1 VRVDNP
7 RTDRPRPFR
16 FADLRR
22 GGGDAAAEL
31 LAGLLAARAA
41 ILPKY
46 FYDELGS
53 RLFAAICCLPEYSL
67 TRSEAHLFARR
78 GGEIAEAAGR
88 GRLLIDLGAGD
99 CGKAAGLFPLLAP
112 AGYAAL
118 DISADFLRAAL
129 GRLRQRFPDL
139 PIAGAAIDFTHS
151 LDLPED
157 LLAPA
162 SAPQLWFYPGSSIG
176 NFAPEAARAFLARI
190 ARACSAAPAGGALL
204 IGVDLVK
211 DKAVLDAAYDDALGV
226 TAAFN
231 LNVLN
236 HANRLLP
243 ADFDV
248 ADWRHVAFFDPAAS
262 RVEMHLEARREVT
275 VKLAGQARRFA
286 AGERIHTEDSYKWTA
301 EGFAALLEAAGLPKQ
316 RRWLAEEGGFALF
329 LAAPA

>member
-1 VRVDNP
+1 MDSP
-7 RTDRPRPFR
+7 GPDRLQPFR
-16 FADLRR
+16 FADLRH
-22 GGGDAAAEL
+22 GGADAGAEL
-31 LAGLLAARAA
+31 RAGLLAARAA
-41 ILPKY
+41 IPPKY

-53 RLFAAICCLPEYSL
+53 RLFAAICCLPEYAL
-67 TRSEAHLFARR
+67 TRSEARLFADR
-78 GGEIAEAAGR
+78 GEEIAAAAGR

-112 AGYAAL
+112 AGYVAL
-118 DISADFLRAAL
+118 DISADFLREAL
-129 GRLRQRFPDL
+129 GRLRQRYPEL
-139 PIAGAAIDFTHS
+139 PLAGIALDFTRGV
-151 LDLPED
+151 DLPED

-162 SAPQLWFYPGSSIG
+162 SAPRLWFYPGSSIG
-176 NFAPEAARAFLARI
+176 NFAPDAARDFLARI
-190 ARACSAAPAGGALL
+190 ARACATAPGGALL

>member
-1 VRVDNP
+1 MRVDNP

-118 DISADFLRAAL
+118 DISADFLREAL

-139 PIAGAAIDFTHS
+139 PIAGAAIDFTDRKS
-151 LDLPED
+151 
-157 LLAPA
+157 
-162 SAPQLWFYPGSSIG
+162 
-176 NFAPEAARAFLARI
+176 
-190 ARACSAAPAGGALL
+190 
-204 IGVDLVK
+204 VV
-211 DKAVLDAAYDDALGV
+211 
-226 TAAFN
+226 
-231 LNVLN
+231 
-236 HANRLLP
+236 
-243 ADFDV
+243 
-248 ADWRHVAFFDPAAS
+248 
-262 RVEMHLEARREVT
+262 
-275 VKLAGQARRFA
+275 
-286 AGERIHTEDSYKWTA
+286 
-301 EGFAALLEAAGLPKQ
+301 
-316 RRWLAEEGGFALF
+316 
-329 LAAPA
+329 

>member
-1 VRVDNP
+1 MDSP
-7 RTDRPRPFR
+7 GPDRLQPFR

-22 GGGDAAAEL
+22 GGDDAKAEL

-41 ILPKY
+41 IPPKY

-53 RLFAAICCLPEYSL
+53 RLFAAICCLPEYAL
-67 TRSEAHLFARR
+67 TRSEARLFSDR
-78 GGEIAEAAGR
+78 GEEIAAAAGR

-112 AGYAAL
+112 AGYVAL
-118 DISADFLRAAL
+118 DISADFLREAL
-129 GRLRQRFPDL
+129 GRLRQRFPEL
-139 PIAGAAIDFTHS
+139 PLAGAAIDFTRG
-151 LDLPED
+151 LGLPED

-162 SAPQLWFYPGSSIG
+162 SAPRLWFYPGSSIG
-176 NFAPEAARAFLARI
+176 NFAPDAARDFLARI
-190 ARACSAAPAGGALL
+190 ARACATAPGGALL

-236 HANRLLP
+236 HVNRLLP

-248 ADWRHVAFFDPAAS
+248 ADWRHIAFFDAAAS
-262 RVEMHLEARREVT
+262 RIEMHLEARRAVA

-286 AGERIHTEDSYKWTA
+286 AGERIHTEDSYKWTPD
-301 EGFAALLEAAGLPKQ
+301 GFAALLAEAGLPKQ
-316 RRWLAEEGGFALF
+316 RRWLDEEGGFALF
-329 LAAPA
+329 LAGPR

>member
-1 VRVDNP
+1 MDSP
-7 RTDRPRPFR
+7 GPDRLQPFR

-22 GGGDAAAEL
+22 GGDDATAEL

-41 ILPKY
+41 IPPKY

-53 RLFAAICCLPEYSL
+53 RLFAAICCLPEYAL
-67 TRSEAHLFARR
+67 TRSEARLFADR
-78 GGEIAEAAGR
+78 GEEIAAAAGR

-112 AGYAAL
+112 AGYVAL
-118 DISADFLRAAL
+118 DISADFLREAL
-129 GRLRQRFPDL
+129 GRLRQRFPEL
-139 PIAGAAIDFTHS
+139 PLAGAAIDFTRG

-162 SAPQLWFYPGSSIG
+162 SAPRLWFYPGSSIG
-176 NFAPEAARAFLARI
+176 NFAPDAARDFLARI
-190 ARACSAAPAGGALL
+190 ARACATAPGGALL

-236 HANRLLP
+236 HVNRLLP

-248 ADWRHVAFFDPAAS
+248 ADWRHIAFFDAAAS
-262 RVEMHLEARREVT
+262 RIEMHLEARRAVA

-286 AGERIHTEDSYKWTA
+286 AGERIHTEDSYKWTPD
-301 EGFAALLEAAGLPKQ
+301 GFAALLAEAGLPKQ
-316 RRWLAEEGGFALF
+316 RRWLDEEGGFALF
-329 LAAPA
+329 LAGPR

>member
-1 VRVDNP
+1 MDSP
-7 RTDRPRPFR
+7 GPDRLQPFR

-31 LAGLLAARAA
+31 LAGLLAVRAA
-41 ILPKY
+41 IPPKY
-46 FYDELGS
+46 FYDALGS
-53 RLFAAICCLPEYSL
+53 RLFAAICCLPEYAL
-67 TRSEAHLFARR
+67 TRSEARLFAER
-78 GGEIAEAAGR
+78 GGEIADAAGR

-118 DISADFLRAAL
+118 DISADFLREAL
-129 GRLRQRFPDL
+129 GRLRQRFPGL

-162 SAPQLWFYPGSSIG
+162 AAPRLWFYPGSSIG
-176 NFAPEAARAFLARI
+176 NFSPAAARGFLARI
-190 ARACSAAPAGGALL
+190 ARACSATAPGGALL

-248 ADWRHVAFFDPAAS
+248 ADWRHVAFFDAATS
-262 RVEMHLEARREVT
+262 RVEMHLEARREVA
-275 VKLAGQARRFA
+275 VKLAGQMRRFA
-286 AGERIHTEDSYKWTA
+286 AGERIHTEDSYKWTP
-301 EGFAALLEAAGLPKQ
+301 EGFAVLLEEAGLPKQ
-316 RRWLAEEGGFALF
+316 RRWLDEAGGFALF
-329 LAAPA
+329 LAEPA

>member
-1 VRVDNP
+1 MDSP
-7 RTDRPRPFR
+7 GPDRLQPFR

-22 GGGDAAAEL
+22 GGADAGAEL
-31 LAGLLAARAA
+31 RAGLLAARAA
-41 ILPKY
+41 IPPKY

-53 RLFAAICCLPEYSL
+53 RLFAAICCLPEYAL
-67 TRSEAHLFARR
+67 TRSEARLFADR
-78 GGEIAEAAGR
+78 GEEIAAAAGR

-112 AGYAAL
+112 AGYVAL
-118 DISADFLRAAL
+118 DISADFLREAL
-129 GRLRQRFPDL
+129 GRLRQRYHEL
-139 PIAGAAIDFTHS
+139 PLAGIALDFTRGV
-151 LDLPED
+151 DLPED

-162 SAPQLWFYPGSSIG
+162 SAPRLWFYPGSSIG
-176 NFAPEAARAFLARI
+176 NFAPDAARDFLARI
-190 ARACSAAPAGGALL
+190 ARACATAPGGALL

-236 HANRLLP
+236 HVNRLLP

-248 ADWRHVAFFDPAAS
+248 ADWRHVAFFDAAAS
-262 RVEMHLEARREVT
+262 RIEMHLEARRAVA

-286 AGERIHTEDSYKWTA
+286 AGERIHTEDSYKWTPD
-301 EGFAALLEAAGLPKQ
+301 GFAALLGKAGFARHRMWQ
-316 RRWLAEEGGFALF
+316 DAEGGFALF
-329 LAAPA
+329 LAEPA

>member
-1 VRVDNP
+1 MDSP
-7 RTDRPRPFR
+7 SPDRLQPFR

-22 GGGDAAAEL
+22 GGDDATAEL

-41 ILPKY
+41 IPPKF

-53 RLFAAICCLPEYSL
+53 RLFAAICCLPEYPL
-67 TRSEAHLFARR
+67 TRSEARLFAEC
-78 GGEIAEAAGR
+78 GGEIADAAGR

-99 CGKAAGLFPLLAP
+99 CGKAERLFPQLAP
-112 AGYAAL
+112 AGYVAL
-118 DISADFLRAAL
+118 DISADYLREAL

-139 PIAGAAIDFTHS
+139 PLAGAALDFTRD

-162 SAPQLWFYPGSSIG
+162 SAPRLWFYPGSSIG
-176 NFAPEAARAFLARI
+176 NFAPDAARAFLARI
-190 ARACSAAPAGGALL
+190 ARACATAPGGALL

-211 DKAVLDAAYDDALGV
+211 DKAVLDTAYDDALGV

-236 HANRLLP
+236 HVNRLLP

-248 ADWRHVAFFDPAAS
+248 ADWRHVAFFDAAAS
-262 RVEMHLEARREVT
+262 RIEMHLEARRAVAVE
-275 VKLAGQARRFA
+275 LAGQARRFA
-286 AGERIHTEDSYKWTA
+286 AGERIHTEDSYKWTPD
-301 EGFAALLEAAGLPKQ
+301 GFAALLGKAGFARHRMWQ
-316 RRWLAEEGGFALF
+316 DAEGGFALF
-329 LAAPA
+329 LAEPA